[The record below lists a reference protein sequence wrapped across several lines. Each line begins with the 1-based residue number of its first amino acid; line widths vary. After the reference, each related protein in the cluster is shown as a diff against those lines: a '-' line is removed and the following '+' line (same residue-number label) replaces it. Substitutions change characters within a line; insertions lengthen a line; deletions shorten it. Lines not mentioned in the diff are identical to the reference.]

1 MDGWIDGWMDRWM
14 DGWMDGWM
22 GRSVDKLTIAGI
34 DIETYI
40 YIYGYKYRQMHPVR
54 ETFFFLNSINASSE
68 AIFASLPMQ
77 VLCGLAAAKDTSGI
91 SNPKTNGLKQHDLGD
106 VRRVVLNQN
115 ARACNHSGR
124 NDQRTL
130 G

>member
-1 MDGWIDGWMDRWM
+1 
-14 DGWMDGWM
+14 
-22 GRSVDKLTIAGI
+22 
-34 DIETYI
+34 
-40 YIYGYKYRQMHPVR
+40 MHPVR
-54 ETFFFLNSINASSE
+54 ETVFLNSINASSE

-77 VLCGLAAAKDTSGI
+77 VLCGLGSRKGHVRDFE
-91 SNPKTNGLKQHDLGD
+91 PKTVGLKQHDLGD

-115 ARACNHSGR
+115 ARACNRCNHSGR